1 MQFSKGLET
10 DLSELEDCTKQQVV
24 KLVLKSILLA
34 MMARIL
40 FSFQLLRITVCLL
53 LI

>member
-1 MQFSKGLET
+1 MQFGKGLET
-10 DLSELEDCTKQQVV
+10 DMSELEGCTKQQVV

-40 FSFQLLRITVCLL
+40 FSF
-53 LI
+53 

>member
-1 MQFSKGLET
+1 MQFGKGLET
-10 DLSELEDCTKQQVV
+10 DMSELEGCTKQQAV

-40 FSFQLLRITVCLL
+40 FSFQL
-53 LI
+53 